1 VSPGG
6 ALVTT
11 QAVPGPGGTAPAGPA
26 THAPVI
32 GGTRTT
38 AASSVAPAP
47 GKQDTTPVVLCQDG
61 SFTGQAGPP
70 FSGGQPGLA
79 AWVRW
84 TNAHG
89 GLAGHPVTVDS
100 KDDQQDNNKALQNVQ
115 NCVQNEHAAALI
127 ASFMPVTAD
136 AVGSYVQQH
145 KIAVIGGDAVT
156 RLWFQNP
163 YFFPQSDP
171 SPSDAY
177 GGVAAWKAAGKK
189 AGAVIYCAELG
200 DCTNTANR
208 VREAAAKAGIA
219 MKGSYQVSIANP
231 SYTSQ
236 CGDMKSNGV
245 DAVYVNVDGPSL
257 QRLARDCNAVGY
269 HPLYT
274 TGGLALDANAVI
286 DDKNLDG
293 TTVAVSVFPWMTAAT
308 QAAKDFQTAMATYAP
323 DVTPSESAAISWTS
337 GQMLVEA
344 IAKVGAAARSGPIT
358 SAMIIQGLDMIRD
371 DTLGG
376 LTMGKL
382 TFLPGKPAA
391 EHYCWGLAALVG
403 GQWTA
408 PQGASYACA
417 T

>member
-1 VSPGG
+1 
-6 ALVTT
+6 
-11 QAVPGPGGTAPAGPA
+11 QGPTSGPQ
-26 THAPVI
+26 P
-32 GGTRTT
+32 TT
-38 AASSVAPAP
+38 ARSASAGYT
-47 GKQDTTPVVLCQDG
+47 GKQDTTPVVLCQNG

-100 KDDQQDNNKALQNVQ
+100 KDDAQDNNKALQNVQ
-115 NCVQNEHAAALI
+115 NCVQNEHAASLI

-145 KIAVIGGDAVT
+145 KVPVIGGDAVT

-189 AGAVIYCAELG
+189 AGAVIYCAELA

-208 VREAAAKAGIA
+208 VRDAAAKAGIPI
-219 MKGSYQVSIANP
+219 KGSYQVTIANP

-245 DAVYVNVDGPSL
+245 EAVYVNVDGPSL
-257 QRLARDCNAVGY
+257 QRLARDCNAIGF

-274 TGGLALDANAVI
+274 TGGLALDANAVA
-286 DDKNLDG
+286 DDKNLEG
-293 TTVAVSVFPWMTAAT
+293 LTVATSVWPWMTATTPAM
-308 QAAKDFQTAMATYAP
+308 KDFQTAMSTYAP

-337 GQMLVEA
+337 GQILVAA
-344 IAKVGAAARSGPIT
+344 ISKLGNAARTQPIT
-358 SAMIIQGLDMIRD
+358 SALILQGLGMIKD
-371 DTLGG
+371 DPMGG
-376 LTMGKL
+376 LTMGKV
-382 TFLPGKPAA
+382 TFTAGKPTA
-391 EHYCWGLAALVG
+391 EHYCWGLATLTG
-403 GQWTA
+403 GQWSA
-408 PQGASYACA
+408 PQGSGYTCA